1 MQNTHSS
8 PKVLIVASLAVALA
22 ASSAFLAAALASEAP
37 TTPARDPWAASQL
50 VAPATLAKE
59 LAGPR
64 SQRPRVVCVGFEVL
78 YRGAHVPGASYAGPA
93 RQASGVAELKGWAAS
108 IPKNTPI
115 VIYCGCC
122 PMKRCPNV
130 RPAFAVLRQ
139 EGFRRVRVLNL
150 PDSFAQDWVEKG
162 YATIRGE

>member
-1 MQNTHSS
+1 MQNTCSS
-8 PKVLIVASLAVALA
+8 PKSLIFTSLAVALA
-22 ASSAFLAAALASEAP
+22 ASSAFLAALASEIP
-37 TTPARDPWAASQL
+37 TTPARDPWVASQL
-50 VAPATLAKE
+50 IAPVKLAKE
-59 LAGPR
+59 LAEPR

-78 YRGAHVPGASYAGPA
+78 YRGAHVPGARYAGPA
-93 RQASGVAELKGWAAS
+93 RQPSGVAELKRWAAAL
-108 IPKNTPI
+108 PKNTPI

-139 EGFRRVRVLNL
+139 EGFTCVRVLNL

-162 YATIRGE
+162 YPAIRGE